1 MSSLGPRALFFY
13 VVFLFGENSHFSLK
27 NNSRLGEKKN
37 HQGGKSIG
45 ILLFL
50 APVFT
55 PICYGEDRKID
66 T

>member
-1 MSSLGPRALFFY
+1 MSSLGLGQYFSML
-13 VVFLFGENSHFSLK
+13 VLFGENSHFSLK
-27 NNSRLGEKKN
+27 EQQYTSEKKN